1 MGSLSSP
8 VLLALFVASAGVIW
22 IAGVKLSDNTDVLAE
37 RLHLG
42 SALGGLIQYPRWDR
56 DPDSGAGR
64 AGCRRGAA
72 PGAADPAGGQP
83 GAGVGGEMSDRRGT
97 RGAAAP
103 RPRLC
108 DPSSDDSM
116 GSRQRAGSL
125 RSAKNH
131 PDARFGRLP

>member
-64 AGCRRGAA
+64 AGRRRSLVLVLEGALVVIVLAVVVMGTQLSPNLVVARLA
-72 PGAADPAGGQP
+72 PAS
-83 GAGVGGEMSDRRGT
+83 VV
-97 RGAAAP
+97 
-103 RPRLC
+103 
-108 DPSSDDSM
+108 
-116 GSRQRAGSL
+116 
-125 RSAKNH
+125 
-131 PDARFGRLP
+131 